1 MKVWAFA
8 LRSLRRN
15 RRRNVATATA
25 LALGYAG
32 LVLFGSYISRIEV
45 FLRTTTVYLQYL
57 GHVAVYKQGGL
68 EQSLA
73 RPRAYSLTTSEQQQ
87 ILSLLRADS
96 RVALTTRYLR
106 GMGLAGNG
114 CRTLPFRATGVEP
127 GAFAQLVTHPDVLAV
142 SPSFARPLKG
152 RALPEASDVT
162 GAVGLSSGLAHLLGK
177 PRVHDEVGD
186 APLTLVPE
194 CGSPSAVQQIAADA
208 NIQLAAMTFDGSLTA
223 IDGEIVNIFNTP
235 SAETEDQ
242 TLVTSLES
250 LQRLYDTD
258 AVTYVSAFLRDYRDA
273 DAVASDLR
281 RQLREQGLAA
291 DVFTFND
298 NRVNPYYVGSMAFLG
313 SMLMFVG
320 TLVTAVVVLGI
331 MNSVTL
337 TVYERTREIGT
348 LRALGWRRG
357 HVTGLYLR
365 EGLILAAI
373 GTLAGAILALG
384 VAAVVNAANIRFSPP
399 GVPGQVQLILQPRLE
414 ILLTVAAMLLPLLM
428 LVTWLVARRRVR
440 EPTADLL
447 TATAA

>member
-32 LVLFGSYISRIEV
+32 LVLFGSYIARIEV
-45 FLRTTTVYLQYL
+45 FLRTTTVYLQHL
-57 GHVAVYKQGGL
+57 GHVAIYKQGGL
-68 EQSLA
+68 DQSLA
-73 RPRAYSLTTSEQQQ
+73 RPRAYSLTASEQQQ
-87 ILSLLRADS
+87 ILSILRADP
-96 RVALTTRYLR
+96 RVALAGRYLR

-127 GAFAQLVTHPDVLAV
+127 DVFARLVMHPDVLEV
-142 SPSFARPLKG
+142 SPSFAHPLKG
-152 RALPEASDVT
+152 RALPDAADVT

-177 PRVHDEVGD
+177 PRIHDEVGH
-186 APLTLVPE
+186 AVITLVPE
-194 CGSPSAVQQIAADA
+194 CGSPSAVDQIASDA

-242 TLVTSLES
+242 TLVTSLDT

-258 AVTYVSAFLRDYRDA
+258 AVTYISSFLRDHRDA
-273 DAVASDLR
+273 EVVAADLR
-281 RQLREQGLAA
+281 RQLREHGISA
-291 DVFTFND
+291 DVFTFDD

-313 SMLMFVG
+313 SMLLFVG

-348 LRALGWRRG
+348 LRALGWRRS

-365 EGLILAAI
+365 EGLILAVI
-373 GTLAGAILALG
+373 GTMAGTILALG
-384 VAAVVNAANIRFSPP
+384 VAALVNAANIRFSPP
-399 GVPGQVQLILQPRLE
+399 GVPGQVQLILQPRLD
-414 ILLTVAAMLLPLLM
+414 ILFTVAAILLPLLV

-447 TATAA
+447 TATAT